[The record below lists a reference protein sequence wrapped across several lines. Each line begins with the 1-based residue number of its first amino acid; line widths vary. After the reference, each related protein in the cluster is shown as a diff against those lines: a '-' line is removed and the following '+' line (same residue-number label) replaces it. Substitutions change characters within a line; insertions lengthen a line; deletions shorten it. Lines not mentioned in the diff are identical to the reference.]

1 MEKKHQFAMLASI
14 LYIVN
19 GDWSSLLQSPTEMD
33 VVRPGTNIRHVTMD
47 LEDSLGEIEFKD
59 GIPDVKFSRVLGK
72 IWAVALKYHFHM
84 PPYYTLVL
92 RSLASL
98 EGLAVAGNPSF
109 KTFEAAYLFVVRK
122 LLTENSAETRKILHS
137 GMDVTEKELKAF
149 PMCGSY
155 VFELYFDV
163 LLLDHY
169 YSAAHRKKDINCYT
183 MSSPGTGIFSGFTKL
198 CKGLAVILIGGHIVV
213 QLLPSSVTY
222 LALIPARTIPFGWN
236 LITSGYIEQS
246 VHGVVVST
254 LGLLFMGKLLEP
266 IWGSK
271 EFLKFIF
278 VINFLTSVCV
288 FITAIALYYI
298 TRQENYLYIPL
309 SGFHGVLAGFLVGI
323 KQIVPDQELSLL
335 KIKAKWMPS
344 LMLLLSLAIS
354 FFTTDSVTY
363 LPTLIFG
370 TYMGWIYLRYL
381 QRKPEAKRR
390 GDPSED
396 FAVSTFF
403 PEFLRP
409 IIDPIASIVHRMLC
423 GKSEASTDAQGY
435 TLGGAP
441 LPGSDP
447 IESSRRRERGARAL
461 EERLSAEKLAA
472 GRNSEE
478 SQIDGIDNV

>member
-1 MEKKHQFAMLASI
+1 
-14 LYIVN
+14 
-19 GDWSSLLQSPTEMD
+19 
-33 VVRPGTNIRHVTMD
+33 
-47 LEDSLGEIEFKD
+47 
-59 GIPDVKFSRVLGK
+59 
-72 IWAVALKYHFHM
+72 
-84 PPYYTLVL
+84 
-92 RSLASL
+92 
-98 EGLAVAGNPSF
+98 
-109 KTFEAAYLFVVRK
+109 
-122 LLTENSAETRKILHS
+122 
-137 GMDVTEKELKAF
+137 
-149 PMCGSY
+149 
-155 VFELYFDV
+155 
-163 LLLDHY
+163 
-169 YSAAHRKKDINCYT
+169 
-183 MSSPGTGIFSGFTKL
+183 MSSPGSGIFSGLTRL

-236 LITSGYIEQS
+236 LVTAGYIEQS
-246 VHGVVVST
+246 LHGVVVST

-298 TRQENYLYIPL
+298 TRQGNYLYMPL

-335 KIKAKWMPS
+335 KIKAKWLPS
-344 LMLLLSLAIS
+344 LMLLLSIAIS
-354 FFTTDSVTY
+354 FFTPDSATY

-396 FAVSTFF
+396 FAFSTFF

-409 IIDPIASIVHRMLC
+409 IIDPIASIFHWMLC

-447 IESSRRRERGARAL
+447 IEASRRRERGARAL
-461 EERLSAEKLAA
+461 EERLAAEGLAA
-472 GRNSEE
+472 GKKSEE
-478 SQIDGIDNV
+478 SQIDGADNV